1 MIISN
6 RVKRM
11 WRVRQEGNTLQQV
24 ANEFLRTR
32 ECIRK
37 NLKKNYGTAAI
48 LGLVSLSRAVDII
61 RKEHKVSC
69 PEEPILLL
77 LCEQKGITPISV
89 GKRQHW
95 FSPSQIEM
103 IAAALMAKRSC
114 KVCGGV
120 VPLGRGSYC
129 SNKCYIESTRYRN
142 RSPEA
147 KAKHS
152 LYVRKWNL
160 AHPERARE
168 IERKARSKY
177 RGKGR
182 KAHPDNIGTIKTGT
196 LEAGG
201 YIDDGGSSNTPCFE
215 G

>member
-1 MIISN
+1 MVISN

-24 ANEFLRTR
+24 ANEFLCTR

-120 VPLGRGSYC
+120 VPPDRWSYC
-129 SNKCYIESTRYRN
+129 SDRCYRESTRYKN
-142 RSPEA
+142 ASPEA
-147 KAKHS
+147 KAMHNEASK
-152 LYVRKWNL
+152 RWRL

-168 IERKARSKY
+168 IHRKAESKY

-196 LEAGG
+196 LLTG
-201 YIDDGGSSNTPCFE
+201 DT
-215 G
+215 

>member
-1 MIISN
+1 MVISN

-24 ANEFLRTR
+24 ANEFLCTR

-37 NLKKNYGTAAI
+37 NLKKAYGTTK
-48 LGLVSLSRAVDII
+48 LLSLIPFSRAENILRTDYLI
-61 RKEHKVSC
+61 SC
-69 PEEPILLL
+69 PNKAIMLL
-77 LCEQKGITPISV
+77 LCEKIGIEPIQV
-89 GKRQHW
+89 GKRQCW
-95 FSPSQIEM
+95 LFPSQIEM
-103 IAAALMAKRSC
+103 LAATLMAKRSC

-120 VPLGRGSYC
+120 VPIGRGSYC

-182 KAHPDNIGTIKTGT
+182 KAHPDNIGTIKTGVLLT
-196 LEAGG
+196 G
-201 YIDDGGSSNTPCFE
+201 DT
-215 G
+215 

>member
-1 MIISN
+1 
-6 RVKRM
+6 M

-24 ANEFLRTR
+24 ANEFLCTR

-37 NLKKNYGTAAI
+37 NLKKAYGTTK
-48 LGLVSLSRAVDII
+48 LLSLIPFSRAENILRTDYLI
-61 RKEHKVSC
+61 SC
-69 PEEPILLL
+69 PNKAIMLL
-77 LCEQKGITPISV
+77 LCEKIGIEPIQV
-89 GKRQHW
+89 GKRQCW
-95 FSPSQIEM
+95 LFPSQIEM
-103 IAAALMAKRSC
+103 LAAALMANRSC
-114 KVCGGV
+114 KACGGV
-120 VPLGRGSYC
+120 MPLRRQTYC
-129 SNKCYIESTRYRN
+129 SDRCHRESTRYKN
-142 RSPEA
+142 ASPEA
-147 KAKHS
+147 KAMHNEASK
-152 LYVRKWNL
+152 RWRL

-168 IERKARSKY
+168 IHRKAESKY